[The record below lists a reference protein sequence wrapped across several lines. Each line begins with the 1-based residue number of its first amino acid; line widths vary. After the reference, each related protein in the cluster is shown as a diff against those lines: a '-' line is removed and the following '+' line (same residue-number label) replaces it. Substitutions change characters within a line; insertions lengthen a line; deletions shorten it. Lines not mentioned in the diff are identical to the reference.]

1 MHPTDPDATRRR
13 RIFSNRMMSLFF
25 LGGAVIAAG
34 LFLYGKKGPSGNGAA
49 DECRGS
55 AEIAAKMTPF
65 IRGEVAA
72 MQVAKT
78 PKRLP
83 PISFASPAG
92 QKSMIDVGGK
102 TVLFN
107 LWATWC
113 VPCRA
118 EMPALDHLQKTLGGD
133 QFEVLALNMDTRNPE
148 KVPQWLKENGI
159 AALALYT
166 DAEGKAFQT
175 LRKESLVTGLPTTFL
190 VDAKGCVLGGMA
202 GPAEWDSA
210 DALAL
215 LSSVIEAGRSK

>member
-1 MHPTDPDATRRR
+1 MAFR
-13 RIFSNRMMSLFF
+13 FSYPRGLKSSLVRFHWTTLLMLA
-25 LGGAVIAAG
+25 LGIWALPRLLPHVGALVNVTARDRSTPVYTVRT
-34 LFLYGKKGPSGNGAA
+34 LA
-49 DECRGS
+49 DSSITSQSLRG
-55 AEIAAKMTPF
+55 
-65 IRGEVAA
+65 RV
-72 MQVAKT
+72 
-78 PKRLP
+78 
-83 PISFASPAG
+83 
-92 QKSMIDVGGK
+92 
-102 TVLFN
+102 VLVN
-107 LWATWC
+107 VWATWC
-113 VPCRA
+113 LPCRA

-159 AALALYT
+159 AALTLYT

-215 LSSVIEAGRSK
+215 LTSVIEAGRSK

>member
-92 QKSMIDVGGK
+92 QKSMIDFGGK

-133 QFEVLALNMDTRNPE
+133 QFEV
-148 KVPQWLKENGI
+148 
-159 AALALYT
+159 LALYT

-215 LSSVIEAGRSK
+215 LTSVIEAGRSK

>member
-1 MHPTDPDATRRR
+1 
-13 RIFSNRMMSLFF
+13 
-25 LGGAVIAAG
+25 
-34 LFLYGKKGPSGNGAA
+34 
-49 DECRGS
+49 
-55 AEIAAKMTPF
+55 
-65 IRGEVAA
+65 
-72 MQVAKT
+72 
-78 PKRLP
+78 
-83 PISFASPAG
+83 
-92 QKSMIDVGGK
+92 
-102 TVLFN
+102 
-107 LWATWC
+107 
-113 VPCRA
+113 
-118 EMPALDHLQKTLGGD
+118 MPALDHLQKTLGGD

-215 LSSVIEAGRSK
+215 LTSVIEAGRSK

>member
-1 MHPTDPDATRRR
+1 
-13 RIFSNRMMSLFF
+13 
-25 LGGAVIAAG
+25 
-34 LFLYGKKGPSGNGAA
+34 
-49 DECRGS
+49 
-55 AEIAAKMTPF
+55 MTPF

-92 QKSMIDVGGK
+92 QKSMIDFGGK

-166 DAEGKAFQT
+166 DTEGKAFQT

-215 LSSVIEAGRSK
+215 LSSVIDAGRLK